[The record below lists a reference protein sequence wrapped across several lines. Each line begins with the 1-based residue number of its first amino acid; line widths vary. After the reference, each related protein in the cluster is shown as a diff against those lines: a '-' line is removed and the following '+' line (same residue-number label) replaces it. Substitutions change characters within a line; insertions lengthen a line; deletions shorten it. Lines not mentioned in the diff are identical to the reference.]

1 MHRART
7 RGVIALADQLSRV
20 SVTGSHVALNRMSC
34 VAFSTQTRTF
44 DGKVMAAEA
53 LGTGAATSA
62 VHSAATAI
70 EILVKLEVFII

>member
-20 SVTGSHVALNRMSC
+20 SVAESHVALTRMSC
-34 VAFSTQTRTF
+34 VEFSTQTRTY
-44 DGKVMAAEA
+44 DGKVMAEA

-70 EILVKLEVFII
+70 EILVKLEVFIL